1 MVKALSEDLNTAG
14 AITALH
20 ALASKGDAAGL
31 RASSGLLGLLGK
43 DMGDWAAAVDLSSYD
58 KRLLAA
64 REKAMETKDFSE
76 IDRLKNAYQQAGLE
90 VRISKT
96 GVSLIPS
103 TGFDIAQ
110 LENLV

>member
-1 MVKALSEDLNTAG
+1 MQ
-14 AITALH
+14 
-20 ALASKGDAAGL
+20 
-31 RASSGLLGLLGK
+31 
-43 DMGDWAAAVDLSSYD
+43 
-58 KRLLAA
+58 
-64 REKAMETKDFSE
+64 TKDFSE
-76 IDRLKNAYQQAGLE
+76 VDRLKNAYQQAGLE